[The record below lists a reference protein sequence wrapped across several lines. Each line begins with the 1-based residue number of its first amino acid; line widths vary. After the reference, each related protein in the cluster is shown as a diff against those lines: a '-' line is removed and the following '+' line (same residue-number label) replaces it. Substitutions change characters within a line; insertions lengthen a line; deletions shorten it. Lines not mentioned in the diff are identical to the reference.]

1 MANAPATTPGNALA
15 LLTRS
20 QRIILVVAIG
30 LSVLAGVLTFTHAN
44 AVLIFI
50 LSGAALAF
58 LASVV
63 GEATNQLGSR
73 LSPGATGVL
82 QSAIGNLP
90 ELFVAIFALQQGLL
104 VVVQTSLIGSILGN
118 SLLVLGLAFVVGG
131 LRHGPQKFG
140 SRLPRMIATLTLLA
154 VGALIIPTLTY
165 LLHTPA
171 SGHEETLSIAAAIVL
186 LIVFVGSIP
195 LSVAGGPTALP
206 KGARRGLAP
215 VAENSAE
222 ETMEQ
227 AEESDVQ
234 WPLWMTLALLSLA
247 GVGAALV
254 SDWFVEALTPA
265 TQALGISEAFTGL
278 VIVAIA
284 GNAVENFVGVQL
296 AAKNKP
302 DLAVSVILNSPL
314 QIALALIPALVII
327 SLLPGL
333 TNLTLVLAPLLVV
346 GVALAA
352 ILGAVIVFD
361 GESNWLEGLALVGLY
376 LIIAAS
382 FWWG

>member
-1 MANAPATTPGNALA
+1 MTRAPATTPGNALA

-63 GEATNQLGSR
+63 GEATDQLGSR

-131 LRHGPQKFG
+131 LRHGSQKFG

-154 VGALIIPTLTY
+154 VGALIIPTLTF

-206 KGARRGLAP
+206 KGARRGIAP
-215 VAENSAE
+215 VAENPAE
-222 ETMEQ
+222 EAVELV
-227 AEESDVQ
+227 EEPDVQ

-361 GESNWLEGLALVGLY
+361 GESNWLEGLALIGLY
-376 LIIAAS
+376 VIIAVS

>member
-1 MANAPATTPGNALA
+1 MARASTTTPRNALA

-30 LSVLAGVLTFTHAN
+30 LSVLAGILTFTHAN
-44 AVLIFI
+44 EVLIFV
-50 LSGAALAF
+50 LAGAALAC

-63 GEATNQLGSR
+63 GEATDQLGMR

-90 ELFVAIFALQQGLL
+90 ELFVAIFALQKGLL

-131 LRHGPQKFG
+131 LRHGTQVFG
-140 SRLPRMIATLTLLA
+140 SHLPRMIATLTLLA
-154 VGALIIPTLTY
+154 VGALIIPTLTF

-186 LIVFVGSIP
+186 LIVFAGSIP
-195 LSVAGGPTALP
+195 LSVSGGPTALP
-206 KGARRGLAP
+206 RGLRRGVSD
-215 VAENSAE
+215 VAEDSKDVAKE
-222 ETMEQ
+222 ENEAQ
-227 AEESDVQ
+227 IQ
-234 WPLWMTLALLSLA
+234 WPLWLTLALLGVA

-265 TQALGISEAFTGL
+265 TQALGISQAFTGL
-278 VIVAIA
+278 VIVAVA

-296 AAKNKP
+296 AAKNKA
-302 DLAVSVILNSPL
+302 DLAISVILNSAL
-314 QIALALIPALVII
+314 QVALALIPALVII

-333 TNLTLVLAPLLVV
+333 THLTLVLEPLLVV

-361 GESNWLEGLALVGLY
+361 GESNWLEGLALIGLY
-376 LIIAAS
+376 VIIAAS

>member
-1 MANAPATTPGNALA
+1 MTRAATTTPGNALA

-20 QRIILVVAIG
+20 QRIILAVAIG
-30 LSVLAGVLTFTHAN
+30 LSVLAGVLTFAHAN

-50 LSGAALAF
+50 LSGAALAC

-63 GEATNQLGSR
+63 GEATDQLGTR

-154 VGALIIPTLTY
+154 VGALIIPTLTF

-206 KGARRGLAP
+206 KGARRGIAP
-215 VAENSAE
+215 VAENPSE
-222 ETMEQ
+222 ETVEQ
-227 AEESDVQ
+227 AEEPDVQ
-234 WPLWMTLALLSLA
+234 WPMWMTLALLVIA

-361 GESNWLEGLALVGLY
+361 GESNWLEGLALIGLY
-376 LIIAAS
+376 VIIAAS

>member
-1 MANAPATTPGNALA
+1 MANAPATTPGHALA

-20 QRIILVVAIG
+20 QRIILTVAIG
-30 LSVLAGVLTFTHAN
+30 LTVLAGVLTFAHAN
-44 AVLIFI
+44 AVLIFV
-50 LSGAALAF
+50 LSGAALAC

-63 GEATNQLGSR
+63 GEATDQLGTR

-131 LRHGPQKFG
+131 LRHGAQKFG

-154 VGALIIPTLTY
+154 VGALIIPTLTS

-171 SGHEETLSIAAAIVL
+171 SGHEEALSIAAAIVL
-186 LIVFVGSIP
+186 LIIFVGSIP
-195 LSVAGGPTALP
+195 LSVAGGPTTLP
-206 KGARRGLAP
+206 RGARRGTAKVTETPDDETVEQL
-215 VAENSAE
+215 E
-222 ETMEQ
+222 EP
-227 AEESDVQ
+227 DVQ
-234 WPLWMTLALLSLA
+234 WPLLMTLALLSLA

-346 GVALAA
+346 SVALAA

-361 GESNWLEGLALVGLY
+361 GESNWLEGLALIGLY
-376 LIIAAS
+376 IIIAAS